1 MDLTEWL
8 DTPGRVTAMAKHFG
22 FSHSAVSQ
30 WKTNGV
36 PLRHMRA
43 VSDFTSGEVGLD
55 SLVAAAIAA
64 ASGRANEKGA
74 EGAPPVPAEAEPAKA
89 AA

>member
-8 DTPGRVTAMAKHFG
+8 DAPGRVTAMAKHFG
-22 FSHSAVSQ
+22 LTHSAVSQ

-43 VSDFTSGEVGLD
+43 VSDFTSGEVPLD
-55 SLVAAAIAA
+55 SLVTAAIAA
-64 ASGRANEKGA
+64 ASGRAEQA
-74 EGAPPVPAEAEPAKA
+74 APPPIPAEAEPAKA
-89 AA
+89 TA